1 MDRGTPR
8 TARADERRPTPAGV
22 AFFCSCEPSW
32 SQGTACRKASAGI
45 YDSFTSIVGLA
56 LMAAT
61 GFVGRQVELGIL
73 TERFAAAE
81 LGYPQVVHLEGEAG
95 SGKSTLLSRF
105 VGALSNAVVVQAG
118 GDEDEML
125 LSYGVIDQ
133 LEPGSLTEP
142 GADPMAIGVSLLDLL
157 DRLQSEGQVVV
168 LVVDDLQWVDRPS
181 SRAVLFALRRL
192 RADKVLTVIS
202 ARAGGSTDPGWSR
215 FLSGDSRVTQMR
227 LGGLDVK
234 DLVDL
239 AAALDIGPLT
249 QGGAARLIAHTE
261 GNALYCRALL
271 DEIGVDTLNGEEG
284 GLPAP
289 RELSGVILA
298 RIATLSGFAQSF
310 LAAASVLGQHAA
322 ASMIARVAELADP
335 TDAIDEAVGTGL
347 MSEFVV
353 LSELSFTHPLYR
365 AAIYADLSPAR
376 RQMLHARAAGCVV
389 GQARLLHQIA
399 ASSGTDEVL
408 AGELEELALKSVTLG
423 ELGTAAWALE
433 QAALLSPAPEDR
445 ERRLL
450 DAAVSQLDAADSTAA
465 ERVLALCQGH
475 SARRAALTGLLGV
488 YAGLPSTG
496 DRLLMAWQDHDP
508 ASERDIGARAATS
521 LANWMVLS
529 GRSDQAL
536 MWAER
541 AESGT
546 VSGSALHNMALT
558 AKGYAFASA
567 GRSAEGLA
575 VLGFLPAS
583 PNEVPVSETDALIM
597 RGMLRVY
604 LDDLGGAI
612 ADLGVA
618 AARIRTGLPASYPVP
633 CLTHLSDA
641 HFRHGDWDAANTYAQ
656 LATSLAQD
664 VDRPA
669 DLARAHARA
678 AQVLSFRGQWSVA
691 QLHVKAAREAS
702 QRSPLALTAANAAVA
717 AASFATARKDP
728 TGVLAAI
735 EPPRGRGMLEVGGLP
750 GMFNWRALEAD
761 ALIGLGRLDDALH
774 ALDEFEAAAPLGGLR
789 SAALAL
795 ARCRGNL
802 AVATGDAARAQA
814 MFERAHSLEPAV
826 SMPFECALVGL
837 DDGRRLR
844 WIDDGPGA
852 IVQFE
857 GAHRVF
863 SALGAD
869 PYVQVCA
876 AELATLEVVAATESP
891 AALLGLS
898 RAELA
903 VARLVATGLINREV
917 AAELYVSV
925 KTVEYHLRNIFI
937 KLDITSRRELGALI
951 I

>member
-1 MDRGTPR
+1 
-8 TARADERRPTPAGV
+8 
-22 AFFCSCEPSW
+22 
-32 SQGTACRKASAGI
+32 
-45 YDSFTSIVGLA
+45 
-56 LMAAT
+56 MAAT
-61 GFVGRQVELGIL
+61 GFVGRQQELSIL

-81 LGYPQVVHLEGEAG
+81 MGYPQVVHLEGEAG
-95 SGKSTLLSRF
+95 SGKSTLLSRY
-105 VGALSNAVVVQAG
+105 LDSLPNAVVVQTG
-118 GDEDEML
+118 GDEDEVL

-133 LEPGSLTEP
+133 MEPGSLTDP
-142 GADPMAIGVSLLDLL
+142 GADPMAVGVWLLELL
-157 DRLQSEGQVVV
+157 DRLQVEGQVVV

-181 SRAVLFALRRL
+181 SRALLFALRRL
-192 RADKVLTVIS
+192 RADKVMTVIS
-202 ARAGGSTDPGWSR
+202 ARPGESADSGWSR
-215 FLSGDSRVTQMR
+215 FLGGDSRVTQMR
-227 LGGLDVK
+227 LGGLDSK

-239 AAALDIGPLT
+239 AVALGRGSLT
-249 QGGAARLIAHTE
+249 QRGAARLVAHAG

-271 DEIGVDTLNGEEG
+271 DEIGVDALNGEEG
-284 GLPAP
+284 RLPAP
-289 RELSGVILA
+289 RELSAVILA
-298 RIATLSGFAQSF
+298 RVATLSAFAQSF

-322 ASMIARVAELADP
+322 TPMIATVAELADP
-335 TDAIDEAVGTGL
+335 TDAIDEAVSSGV
-347 MSEFVV
+347 MREFVV
-353 LSELSFTHPLYR
+353 PSELSFAHPLYR
-365 AAIYADLSPAR
+365 AAIYGDLSPAR
-376 RQMLHARAAGCVV
+376 RQMLHARAAECVV
-389 GQARLLHQIA
+389 GQARLVHRIA
-399 ASSGTDEVL
+399 ASSGRDEAL
-408 AGELEELALKSVTLG
+408 AGELEELALMSVALG

-450 DAAVSQLDAADSTAA
+450 DAAVSQLDAADSPAA
-465 ERVLALCQGH
+465 ARVLALCQRD

-488 YAGLPSTG
+488 YAGWPVTE
-496 DRLLMAWQDHDP
+496 DRLLSAWEDHDP
-508 ASERDIGARAATS
+508 ASEREIGARAATS
-521 LANWMVLS
+521 LTNWMVLS
-529 GRSDQAL
+529 GRPDQAQ

-541 AESGT
+541 AVNGT
-546 VSGSALHNMALT
+546 IPGSALHGMALT

-567 GRSAEGLA
+567 GRSAQGIG

-583 PNEVPVSETDALIM
+583 ANEVPVSETDALIM
-597 RGMLRVY
+597 RGMLRLY
-604 LDDLGGAI
+604 LDDLSGAI

-633 CLTHLSDA
+633 CLTHLSEA

-656 LATSLAQD
+656 LATLLAQD

-678 AQVLSFRGQWSVA
+678 AQVLSFRGQWSIA
-691 QLHVKAAREAS
+691 QSHVKAAREAS
-702 QRSPLALTAANAAVA
+702 QRSPLTLAVANAAVA
-717 AASFATARKDP
+717 AASFATAHKDP

-735 EPPRGRGMLEVGGLP
+735 EPVRARGMLEVGGMP

-761 ALIGLGRLDDALH
+761 ALIVLGRLDEAKL
-774 ALDEFEAAAPLGGLR
+774 ALDEFEAAVPHGGLT

-802 AVATGDAARAQA
+802 AVATGDAARART

-826 SMPFECALVGL
+826 PMPFEYALVGL

-844 WIDDGPGA
+844 RIEDRPGA

-869 PYVQVCA
+869 PYVQACA
-876 AELATLEVVAATESP
+876 AELATLEVSAATESP

-903 VARLVATGLINREV
+903 VARLVATGLINREI

-951 I
+951 N